1 MIFLTDNLKKNGSI
15 TDDKEEGIMAVAK
28 PSTRAFM
35 LNSEKVGQ
43 FVKKNDASEKALKRF
58 RAHKPKNGVSAPF
71 KEKNV

>member
-1 MIFLTDNLKKNGSI
+1 MTDNSKKNVS
-15 TDDKEEGIMAVAK
+15 TTEEKDKEEGIMAVAK

-35 LNSEKVGQ
+35 LNSEKIGQ